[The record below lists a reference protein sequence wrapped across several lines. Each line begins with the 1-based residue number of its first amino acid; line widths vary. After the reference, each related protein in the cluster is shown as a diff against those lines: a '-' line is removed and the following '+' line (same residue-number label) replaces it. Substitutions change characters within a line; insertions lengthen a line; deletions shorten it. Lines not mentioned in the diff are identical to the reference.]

1 MRIQTRALGIWL
13 AGPLLAVAAAAGLAW
28 GFAGQTALDRLET
41 RGEAALRLRA
51 ETLNGW
57 LARYQPLPSIYAHDG
72 GILAFLSAE
81 PSPAGADEMNRRLK
95 AWNDL
100 AGSAD
105 TYLLDRNGRAIAAS
119 NWDQSWSFIGND
131 YSFRPYY
138 RQAMQGRLGRYF
150 ALGTSSGKRGYYF
163 SYPVRR
169 GVEIA
174 GVMVVKVAVDQMEQD
189 LQITEDEAFVTNAAG
204 VIVLAG
210 RPEWRLKS
218 IGPLSASDRQMIAAQ
233 RQFDLDSL
241 TPVAFDGV
249 TPSAGALDPFLTV
262 ASGAAGESRPE
273 TRQEMLHLARPMA
286 VEGWTLHLLT
296 PTKDARAEA
305 LYAAALAGAIALV
318 GVLAAIIA
326 LQHRNRL
333 LDLVRE
339 RERARERL
347 ERAVHERTAD
357 LRETNARLAQEVD
370 VRRAAEERLRST
382 QRELI
387 QAGKLAALGQMST
400 SLSHEFNQPLAAIR
414 AYAENAAAFQ
424 NIGQADKVADNL
436 QRISKLTE
444 RMADLSR
451 NLTSFARKPK
461 DSIEPVDLSSVLAQS
476 IDLLQGRLQ
485 RLGVALR
492 LSCPDG
498 LMAMGGATRLQ
509 QVFINVI
516 GNAIDAC
523 AAEAEDPAIEVTV
536 SAQGGGVEVVIS
548 DNGPGVPA
556 NLLEQIFDPFF
567 TTKEAGQ
574 GLGLGLSISFN
585 IVRDFG
591 GVIDVDQN
599 EGGGARFR
607 ISLQAAPVMEAAL

>member
-1 MRIQTRALGIWL
+1 MRIEKRALVVWL
-13 AGPLLAVAAAAGLAW
+13 VGPLIAVAAASWLAW
-28 GFAGQTALDRLET
+28 AFSGRAAMDTLET
-41 RGEAALRLRA
+41 RGDAALRLRA
-51 ETLNGW
+51 ETLSGW
-57 LARYQPLPSIYAHDG
+57 LARYQPLASIYAQDTG
-72 GILAFLSAE
+72 VVSFVKRA
-81 PSPAGADEMNRRLK
+81 PGAPGNAEMNQRLK
-95 AWNDL
+95 DWNRL

-105 TYLLDRNGRAIAAS
+105 TYLLNVEGRALAAS
-119 NWDQSWSFIGND
+119 NWDKSWSFVGND

-138 RQAMQGRLGRYF
+138 RQAMEDRLGRYF

-163 SYPVRR
+163 SYPVRH
-169 GVEIA
+169 GSEIL

-189 LQITEDEAFVTNAAG
+189 LRISEDEAFVTNKDG
-204 VIVLAG
+204 VIVLSG

-218 IGPLSASDRQMIAAQ
+218 LGSLAASARETIAEQ
-233 RQFDLDSL
+233 RQFNLESL

-249 TPSAGALDPFLTV
+249 TPSERVLNRFMEVSPNPSA
-262 ASGAAGESRPE
+262 R

-286 VEGWTLHLLT
+286 VKGWTLHILT

-305 LYAAALAGAIALV
+305 LFAAALAGAVALV
-318 GVLAAIIA
+318 GVLSLIIT

-357 LRETNARLAQEVD
+357 LRETNARLGQEVEE
-370 VRRAAEERLRST
+370 RRTAEARLRST
-382 QRELI
+382 QSELI
-387 QAGKLAALGQMST
+387 QAGKLAALGQMSM

-424 NIGQADKVADNL
+424 NLGRADDVADNL
-436 QRISKLTE
+436 GRISKLTE
-444 RMADLSR
+444 RMAELSR

-461 DSIEPVDLSSVLAQS
+461 QGIEPINLSGVLEQSIE
-476 IDLLQGRLQ
+476 LLQGRLQ
-485 RLGVALR
+485 RLGVELE
-492 LSCPDG
+492 LSCPKG
-498 LMAMGGATRLQ
+498 LMVMGGATRLQ

-523 AAEAEDPAIEVTV
+523 SATAEAPEIDV
-536 SAQGGGVEVVIS
+536 SVKTHDEGVEIVIS

-556 NLLEQIFDPFF
+556 KLQDQIFDPFF

-591 GVIDVDQN
+591 GSIDVGQTT
-599 EGGGARFR
+599 GGGARFR
-607 ISLQAAPVMEAAL
+607 IVLKAAPAMEGAL